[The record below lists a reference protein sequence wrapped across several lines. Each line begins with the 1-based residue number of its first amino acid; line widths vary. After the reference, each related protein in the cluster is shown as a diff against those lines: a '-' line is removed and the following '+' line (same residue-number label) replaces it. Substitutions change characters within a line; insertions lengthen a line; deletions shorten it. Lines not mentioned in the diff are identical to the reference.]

1 MRCRAEPSPRLDEV
15 ETLVV
20 NVQDMTDLEDMG
32 PSRTEFLSLVGRE
45 LREPLT
51 FIKGAAA
58 TLRESL
64 DSLERAEILQFLRI
78 IESQSDRMRDLM
90 GELQDMARIKTSAFS
105 VAPEPTEVAALVNEA
120 RSAFLAVGQGR
131 NIVLDLDPDLPWVM
145 ADRRR
150 IVQVLCNLLSNAA
163 RRSPETA
170 AIRLTGAP
178 EGGVVALS
186 VADPGAGVEPERLD
200 LLFRGFLPFE
210 KDALDQEMTGAG
222 LGLAVCK
229 EIVEAHGGSIRAD
242 SDGAGT
248 ESRFTF
254 TLPVAEVTERVAT
267 GTSLPAGSSPQATRE
282 QGCILVVDDDPIT
295 LRSVREI
302 LNGAGYI
309 PLATGDPEEALKLYE
324 SERPQLVLL
333 DLVLPGSDGIDL
345 MGDMFGIGE
354 APVIFLS
361 AYGRQ
366 EVIAKALDS
375 GAMDYMVKPFSSTE
389 LMARVRAALRRRLT
403 PVQDVAPVPFVL
415 EDLILDYARR
425 TVSVAGRPVSLTP
438 TEYALLSELSI
449 NAGLV
454 MTFDHLLERV
464 WGLGHST
471 DRRNLRTYVKRL
483 RRKLGEN
490 PDSPKYIFPEPR
502 IGYRMGRPNAPAA
515 VEEASKLP

>member
-1 MRCRAEPSPRLDEV
+1 M
-15 ETLVV
+15 
-20 NVQDMTDLEDMG
+20 QDMADLEDMEQ
-32 PSRTEFLSLVGRE
+32 SRAEFLRLVGQE

-51 FIKGAAA
+51 FIKGSAVS
-58 TLRESL
+58 LRESL
-64 DSLERAEILQFLRI
+64 DSLEKAEILQFLRI

-90 GELQDMARIKTSAFS
+90 GELQDMARIKTGAFS
-105 VAPEPTEVAALVNEA
+105 VAPEPTEVTALVNEA

-131 NIVLDLDPDLPWVM
+131 SIVLDLDPDLPWVM

-163 RRSPETA
+163 RRSPETST
-170 AIRLTGAP
+170 IRLTGAP

-186 VADPGAGVEPERLD
+186 VAGPGAGVEPERLD
-200 LLFRGFLPFE
+200 LLFRGFLPSD
-210 KDALDQEMTGAG
+210 KDALDQEVTGTG
-222 LGLAVCK
+222 LGLAICK
-229 EIVEAHGGSIRAD
+229 GIVEAHGGSIRAD

-248 ESRFTF
+248 ESRLTF

-267 GTSLPAGSSPQATRE
+267 GTSLPSGSSPPATRE
-282 QGCILVVDDDPIT
+282 QECILVVDDDPNT

-302 LNGAGYI
+302 LNGAGYT
-309 PLATGDPEEALKLYE
+309 PLATGDPEEALRLHE

-333 DLVLPGSDGIDL
+333 DLLLPGGDGIDL

-354 APVIFLS
+354 VPVIFLS

-389 LMARVRAALRRRLT
+389 LLARVRAALRRRLT
-403 PVQDVAPVPFVL
+403 PTQDDAPVPFVL
-415 EDLILDYARR
+415 EDLTLDYARR
-425 TVSVAGRPVSLTP
+425 PVSVAGRPVSLTP

-454 MTFDHLLERV
+454 LTFDHLLERV
-464 WGLGHST
+464 WGPGYSA

-490 PDSPKYIFPEPR
+490 ADSPKYIFPAPR
-502 IGYRMGRPNAPAA
+502 IGYRMGKPEVP
-515 VEEASKLP
+515 EESRSQLRWGP